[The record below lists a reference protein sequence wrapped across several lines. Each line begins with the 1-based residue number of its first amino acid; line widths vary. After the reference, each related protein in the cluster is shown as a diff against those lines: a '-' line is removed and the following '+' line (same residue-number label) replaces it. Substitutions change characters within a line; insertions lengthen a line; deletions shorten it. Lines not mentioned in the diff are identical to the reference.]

1 MYLASFEDSIHLAID
16 TGIQDIIVTG
26 DFNFD
31 MLSPNLS
38 VKIRNFCLQFS
49 LTQTIKEPT
58 HYTENSSSLLDLILT
73 SNNTHLIFSGVGDPF
88 LNQELRF
95 HCPVY
100 CILNFSKP
108 KSKSYQR
115 QTWSYDQGNYN
126 VLRQKAS
133 ATDWDT
139 LRDSD
144 VNIHAQN
151 ITNHIMSL
159 ANECIPN
166 RMTRIRQR
174 EPQWLTTNIKLYIR
188 KRKRAYRKVKR
199 SNLPNDWKNF
209 KMLRNKVIT

>member
-1 MYLASFEDSIHLAID
+1 MLNANASAQSDL
-16 TGIQDIIVTG
+16 G
-26 DFNFD
+26 
-31 MLSPNLS
+31 L
-38 VKIRNFCLQFS
+38 RCLYA
-49 LTQTIKEPT
+49 E
-58 HYTENSSSLLDLILT
+58 LLDAIEC
-73 SNNTHLIFSGVGDPF
+73 FKGE
-88 LNQELRF
+88 QELRF

-100 CILNFSKP
+100 GILNFSKP

-133 ATDWDT
+133 STDWDT
-139 LRDSD
+139 LRDPK

-174 EPQWLTTNIKLYIR
+174 EPQWLTTSIKLYI
-188 KRKRAYRKVKR
+188 
-199 SNLPNDWKNF
+199 
-209 KMLRNKVIT
+209 